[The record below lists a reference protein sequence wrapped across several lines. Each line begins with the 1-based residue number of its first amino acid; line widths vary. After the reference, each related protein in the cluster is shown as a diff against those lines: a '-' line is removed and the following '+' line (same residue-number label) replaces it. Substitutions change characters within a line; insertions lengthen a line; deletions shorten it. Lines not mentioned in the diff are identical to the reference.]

1 MEEKSLV
8 SLINSLT
15 DSLDNMEAEQ
25 LITNIKELAEK
36 NLNWFKYQMVK
47 FTLDSEAAIMWQ
59 WLV

>member
-36 NLNWFKYQMVK
+36 NLN
-47 FTLDSEAAIMWQ
+47 
-59 WLV
+59 